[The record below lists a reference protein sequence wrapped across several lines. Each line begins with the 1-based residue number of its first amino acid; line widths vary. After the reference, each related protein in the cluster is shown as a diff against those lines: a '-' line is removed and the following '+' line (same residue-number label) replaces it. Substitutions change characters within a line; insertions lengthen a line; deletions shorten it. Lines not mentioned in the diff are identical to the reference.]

1 MIDLETSWATLSDAL
16 IHAEQDPDPGHFRL
30 PRPNSLDITNA
41 AGAAAV
47 LGILLHRTLQGSLR
61 VIRAVMDVPWGDY
74 PQGRTLLEVFW
85 VRIENIDD
93 ENPGDLYGTIKAFD
107 GLGSQDLYNR
117 SRDNYES
124 TRPGEFATL
133 TGPSRSVLATD
144 GFTLDL
150 QLWDQDSDASPDDNI
165 VNEKISWNPFDL
177 GNKYDETI
185 AQRVDGTYGWATVQF
200 IVLNNAAQALVE
212 VILVN
217 GDGENPANVYGS
229 ITASNGFGEINLFR
243 KDSSNYVGKCLRI
256 AYSPFSL

>member
-1 MIDLETSWATLSDAL
+1 
-16 IHAEQDPDPGHFRL
+16 
-30 PRPNSLDITNA
+30 
-41 AGAAAV
+41 
-47 LGILLHRTLQGSLR
+47 
-61 VIRAVMDVPWGDY
+61 MDVPWGDY

-85 VRIENIDD
+85 VRIERIDD

-107 GLGSQDLYNR
+107 GLGSLDLYNR
-117 SRDNYES
+117 DRSNYES
-124 TRPGEFATL
+124 IRPGQNATL

-150 QLWDQDSDASPDDNI
+150 QLWDKDSDASPDDNV

-185 AQRVDGTYGWATVQF
+185 SQRVDGTYGWATVHY

-217 GDGENPANVYGS
+217 GDGEDPANVYGT
-229 ITASNGFGEINLFR
+229 ITANNGFGEIDLFR
-243 KDSSNYVGKCLRI
+243 RDSPNYVG
-256 AYSPFSL
+256 